1 LWLFSYVNNVGD
13 LMAGVKGKSG
23 RRPEMKTIKQVLAE
37 ALESNAKAIVDKA
50 VSMAKSGDKDMIKAL
65 IEWGVGKPRQTTE
78 VTGRLDLGL
87 SAGELNKQ
95 LAEQVTE
102 DAGLLDCIE
111 LEALPMPAPGQPTGQ
126 AAIQKPAALPYTV
139 VDDSGDTIAFRK

>member
-1 LWLFSYVNNVGD
+1 
-13 LMAGVKGKSG
+13 MAGVKGRSG

-65 IEWGVGKPRQTTE
+65 IEWGVGKPKQSTE

-87 SAGELNKQ
+87 SAGELNKE
-95 LAEQVTE
+95 LAEQAAE
-102 DAGLLDCIE
+102 DAGLLDSIE
-111 LEALPMPAPGQPTGQ
+111 LEALPMPEQQPEQTT
-126 AAIQKPAALPYTV
+126 IRKPAALPYKV